1 MMKKIIGYTLIILP
15 LLGVLIVVGMVI
27 GFYEILIIF
36 LIAILATI
44 SVGIGEKLISD
55 ENEKIF

>member
-1 MMKKIIGYTLIILP
+1 MKKIIGYTLIILP